1 MTPEEVKLMTPEER
15 VAAIAARYADIIALV
30 GEDPERDGLV
40 KTPERAAKAL
50 WHCTQGYRTDPRAI
64 ISGALF
70 EAEGSRIVTV
80 RDIEFYSMCE
90 HHILPFFGTVSI
102 AYLPGDKIVGLSKL
116 ARIVDAFSRRLQVQE
131 RLTAQLCTEVM
142 EAIGARGVAVKCT
155 AEHLCM
161 KMRGVEKQQSATVT
175 IEYAG
180 LLATDPTLRAE
191 ALALL

>member
-1 MTPEEVKLMTPEER
+1 MTTEEVQRMTPDER

-30 GEDPERDGLV
+30 GEDPSREGLV

-50 WHCTQGYRTDPRAI
+50 WYCTQGYRADAGAI
-64 ISGALF
+64 VRKALF
-70 EAEGSRIVTV
+70 DAEGSRIVAV

-116 ARIVDAFSRRLQVQE
+116 ARIINVYARRLQVQE
-131 RLTAQLCTEVM
+131 RLTTQLSQEVM
-142 EAIGARGVAVKCT
+142 KSIGARGVVVKCT

-161 KMRGVEKQQSATVT
+161 KMRGVEKQQAATVT
-175 IEYAG
+175 VDCAG
-180 LLATDPTLRAE
+180 ELATDPALRAE
-191 ALALL
+191 ALAML